1 MSERFKL
8 IAQTTSFC
16 FSRII
21 KKWMLWLYLAVGPS
35 LAQAVHAGRSS
46 AHLVKYSLLSFEKVA

>member
-21 KKWMLWLYLAVGPS
+21 KNWMLWLYLAVGPS
-35 LAQAVHAGRSS
+35 LAQAVHAGGSS
-46 AHLVKYSLLSFEKVA
+46 AQLVKYSLLIF